1 MMAKGVERKQFIC
14 NTFSLNTRRS
24 SFRKFTCTWRTLQ
37 GLDLWVT
44 RMYNSSHT
52 LNNKQPSSTMPRQSL
67 KVVDK
72 LTITFLV
79 DNSIE
84 WMTKLPPG
92 FSLEILLHL
101 RQGIPPDETTGVPVL
116 DFDKFCCGAHGFS
129 ALLETQ
135 VNDEPPHLTLF
146 DTGPDS
152 LSLVRNIKAL
162 QIPVHEIDRVVFSHW
177 HSDHTGGLLSFLRL
191 RDSPCIVDVHPDRPI
206 LRGIAPGP
214 TFQDVICAIPPDP
227 TFTQI
232 VEVGGVVEKH
242 PEAHPVAGNTVWVS
256 GEIARVTKYETGMA
270 SAVRWMEHTAADKG
284 AAEGKWVPEQ
294 HIMDE
299 RYAAVDVAGK
309 GLVLFSACS
318 HAGIVNVVK
327 DAISTFNRPVYMIVG
342 GLHLAG
348 TEFEPRVA
356 PTIKF
361 LSEQLKPAPTYVL
374 MHCSGFRTK
383 VALENA
389 LGEGCV
395 PAGVG
400 HRVDIIGN
408 KDDESLLHPPVY

>member
-1 MMAKGVERKQFIC
+1 MSKP
-14 NTFSLNTRRS
+14 N
-24 SFRKFTCTWRTLQ
+24 
-37 GLDLWVT
+37 
-44 RMYNSSHT
+44 
-52 LNNKQPSSTMPRQSL
+52 L

-79 DNSIE
+79 DNNIE

-92 FSLEILLHL
+92 FTHEINQHI
-101 RQGIPPDETTGVPVL
+101 RQSPPDETTGVPIL
-116 DFDKFCCGAHGFS
+116 DFDNFCCGAHGFS

-135 VNDEPPHLTLF
+135 VNDEKPHLTLF

-152 LSLVRNIKAL
+152 LSLVRNIEAL
-162 QIPVHEIDRVVFSHW
+162 RVPTYDIERVITSHW

-191 RDSPCIVDVHPDRPI
+191 RDAQQKQQQASQQFASEAQPGSGGGGAGAVSQCIIDVHPDRPL

-214 TFQDVICAIPPDP
+214 TFDKVICAIPRDP
-227 TFTQI
+227 TFSQI
-232 VEVGGVVEKH
+232 EELGGVLERHAEGHV
-242 PEAHPVAGNTVWVS
+242 VAGGAVWVS
-256 GEIARVTKYETGMA
+256 GEIPRVTEWEQGKPGGM
-270 SAVRWMEHTAADKG
+270 RWV
-284 AAEGKWVPEQ
+284 EGEGPNGRGEWVTEQ

-327 DAISTFNRPVYMIVG
+327 DAITTFSRPVYMIIG

-348 TEFEPRVA
+348 PEFVPRLQ
-356 PTIKF
+356 PTVDF
-361 LSEQLKPAPTYVL
+361 LSKQLRPAPAYVL
-374 MHCSGFRTK
+374 PMHCSGFRTK
-383 VALENA
+383 VALEAA

-400 HRVDIIGN
+400 HRVEVIGN
-408 KDDESLLHPPVY
+408 QADESHLFPPVY